1 MKNKMILY
9 HGSNQIIKTP
19 TYGFGN
25 KNNDYGVGF
34 YLTQDKTMANVW
46 ASKNLND
53 GYVNEYA
60 LNLSGLSI
68 LNLTTNTEKDILIW
82 ITILISHRFSFSE
95 KEEKKEIIDW
105 LIRHFGVSI
114 DDYDIIIGY
123 RADDSYF
130 AYSYD
135 FVNDQLPLELLLEA
149 MKLGKQVALISKK
162 AFNNLEFIDYEK
174 IEKSSSYD
182 SIRRQASIE
191 YEILKRKRSINMT
204 YMMDVIRKYE
214 RN

>member
-1 MKNKMILY
+1 MILY
-9 HGSNQIIKTP
+9 HGSNQIIKMP
-19 TYGFGN
+19 TYGLGN

-34 YLTQDKTMANVW
+34 YLTQDKTMANIW

-53 GYVNEYA
+53 GYVNEYT
-60 LNLSGLSI
+60 LNLNGLSI

-95 KEEKKEIIDW
+95 KEEKKEIINW
-105 LIRHFGVSI
+105 LIKRFSVSI

-123 RADDSYF
+123 RADDSCF
-130 AYSYD
+130 AYSYG

-149 MKLGKQVALISKK
+149 MKLGKLGKQAALISKK
-162 AFNNLEFIDYEK
+162 AFNNLEFFDYEK

-182 SIRRQASIE
+182 SIRRQASIK
-191 YEILKRKRSINMT
+191 YEILKRKRSINMA
-204 YMMDVIRKYE
+204 YMRDIIRKYE
-214 RN
+214 KN